1 MSTGPEDQKPVAVGS
16 SPAEAAAADGREKHQ
31 MKQPAPDVE
40 DITAKGEAP
49 AEVPQEAA
57 VPAKPRH
64 PVIELL
70 ARYRAIFGAAWAHRD
85 ELAGPRRLSDEAAF
99 LPAALSLQDTP
110 VHPAPRRLA
119 YLIMGLFVIAL
130 VWSIFGKIDIVAVAP
145 GRVVVSE
152 RTKLIQP
159 LERSVVK
166 RVLVNDGDHVVAG
179 QPLVELDP
187 TAASADKTTA
197 HDQQKSALSEVL
209 RARAIQQALQNLQQL
224 APASIGLPVKYMPEF
239 PKEWSAAETA
249 AAQAQLQGEWGDV
262 TAKLAKLSAEIG
274 RRQAEIVT
282 ARAVVS
288 KLETTVPMA
297 QARET
302 DFKKLVDQGYISGH
316 ATQDK
321 TRERVELERDLATQR
336 ANLLQTQATLRESE
350 NSRAAYLAEVRRTLY
365 EREAQADLKRQ
376 QATQE
381 QAKAT
386 QRENLTTLKAPVAGV
401 VQQLAIHTTGGVVTE
416 AQALMII
423 VPEGAQ
429 VTAEVT
435 LENKDIGFVN
445 VGNGA
450 EIKLETFPYTRYGT
464 VQASVDRVTADAVN
478 DEKRGAIFPVTL
490 ALKTKQ
496 IDVDGK
502 MIQLV
507 PGMNLTAEIKTGQRR
522 VIEYLLSPIQRAG
535 SESLRER

>member
-1 MSTGPEDQKPVAVGS
+1 MSTGPEDQKPLAVGS
-16 SPAEAAAADGREKHQ
+16 APTEVAPADGREKHQ

-49 AEVPQEAA
+49 AEVAQEAA

-64 PVIELL
+64 PAIELL

-119 YLIMGLFVIAL
+119 YVIMTLFVIAL
-130 VWSIFGKIDIVAVAP
+130 VWSIFGQIDIVAVAP

-166 RVLVNDGDHVVAG
+166 AVLVKDGDHVVAG
-179 QPLVELDP
+179 QALVELDP

-209 RARAIQQALQNLQQL
+209 RARAIQQALQNLQLL
-224 APASIGLPVKYMPEF
+224 APASIGLQAKYMPEF

-262 TAKLAKLSAEIG
+262 TAKLAKLSSEIN

-282 ARAVVS
+282 AQAVVS

-464 VQASVDRVTADAVN
+464 VSAKVDRVTADAVN

-490 ALKTKQ
+490 ALMTKQ